1 MTSTLFFIPFDFHFH
16 VILFYLASFFFL
28 LGLQYGSEEVERI
41 LDLTFQYL
49 EDGVEEG
56 IIKSKLNNDNSDE
69 QKEEIDIEGR
79 ISLPCP
85 ILFCSVP
92 FCTE

>member
-49 EDGVEEG
+49 EDGVEEE
-56 IIKSKLNNDNSDE
+56 IIKLKLNNDNNDSDGQNE
-69 QKEEIDIEGR
+69 GIDIEGR
-79 ISLPCP
+79 ISLFCSV
-85 ILFCSVP
+85 LFCSVLY
-92 FCTE
+92 